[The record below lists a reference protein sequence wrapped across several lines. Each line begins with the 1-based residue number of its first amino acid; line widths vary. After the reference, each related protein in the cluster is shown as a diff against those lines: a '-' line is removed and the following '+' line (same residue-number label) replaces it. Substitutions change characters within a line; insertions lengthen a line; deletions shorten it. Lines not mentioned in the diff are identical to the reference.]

1 MLREFLE
8 KLYFGSCLLMEHSKS
23 IRPKPGFT
31 IFHVKVSPFRL
42 AYMCVA
48 LFDCFMFVLIIR
60 GRLIIS
66 NRGSCLLMECSKFI
80 RPKLGFIIFH
90 IKVSPFRLAYSCVA
104 LFDCYMFVLIIQDRL
119 IISNRTLITC
129 YLYP

>member
-8 KLYFGSCLLMEHSKS
+8 KFYFGSCLLMEHSKS

-80 RPKLGFIIFH
+80 SLSLG
-90 IKVSPFRLAYSCVA
+90 L
-104 LFDCYMFVLIIQDRL
+104 LF
-119 IISNRTLITC
+119 
-129 YLYP
+129 PH